1 MLVVFLYVNVVKGI
15 WQSTRLD
22 CGSID
27 MLFNLLVFA
36 SFAKLQHNTESEV
49 RGAVR
54 GCGYLG
60 DAKKMY
66 QNVASHLEQTSKYK
80 YKWQCVH
87 AYYYVFLCVCECHA
101 VWSQLSFRFH
111 LAWSRLLEDH
121 DLWFATYS
129 GHIHPASFY
138 LVAHTSFLGMFAGI
152 LHVNPL
158 KLASLHLTVR
168 PICGKLFT

>member
-1 MLVVFLYVNVVKGI
+1 MSMWLRASGSQLGSTAALLTCCSICLFLHPLPNCSITQNQKCGVLCGGAGI
-15 WQSTRLD
+15 LAMPRKCTKTLPAIWSRLPSTSTS
-22 CGSID
+22 GSVY
-27 MLFNLLVFA
+27 MN
-36 SFAKLQHNTESEV
+36 
-49 RGAVR
+49 
-54 GCGYLG
+54 
-60 DAKKMY
+60 
-66 QNVASHLEQTSKYK
+66 
-80 YKWQCVH
+80 
-87 AYYYVFLCVCECHA
+87 AYYLCVCVCDCHA

-111 LAWSRLLEDH
+111 LAWSCLLEDH

-129 GHIHPASFY
+129 GHFHPASFY